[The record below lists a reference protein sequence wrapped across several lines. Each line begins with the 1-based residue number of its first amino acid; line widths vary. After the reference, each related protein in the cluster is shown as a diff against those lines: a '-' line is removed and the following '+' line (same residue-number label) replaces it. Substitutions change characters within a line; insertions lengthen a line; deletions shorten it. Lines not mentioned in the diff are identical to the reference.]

1 MKYFVYKCLILI
13 VSLFVLYHAT
23 VGYSIKKIE
32 VGLSTYFN
40 KEKIS
45 FIRDK
50 IREEMKN
57 SLSQDRILNP
67 EDAKLLGEFID
78 KIMNEIKESK

>member
-1 MKYFVYKCLILI
+1 
-13 VSLFVLYHAT
+13 VLYHAT

-67 EDAKLLGEFID
+67 EDA
-78 KIMNEIKESK
+78 